1 MSHAVHPIE
10 AESYRILRARVDL
23 SHLPALVRAVTERVV
38 HASADLEYADTLLA
52 DEAALRSGRE
62 ALLAGAPVVCDTRM
76 VAGGIT
82 RLGLGVPG
90 GQGESAGGIFRFN
103 LGARPEESEGD
114 ST

>member
-1 MSHAVHPIE
+1 MTSIIDVVPRSADGRK
-10 AESYRILRARVDL
+10 ANG
-23 SHLPALVRAVTERVV
+23 VRAE
-38 HASADLEYADTLLA
+38 D
-52 DEAALRSGRE
+52 
-62 ALLAGAPVVCDTRM
+62 

-114 ST
+114 SK